1 MDSTLTELTAASA
14 AKIRDPARGKKSLQE
29 LRKYVDEQVIAYS
42 KIGVGRFD
50 LLHTQVYKDGAYE
63 ELIEA
68 L

>member
-1 MDSTLTELTAASA
+1 M
-14 AKIRDPARGKKSLQE
+14 
-29 LRKYVDEQVIAYS
+29 DEQVISYS
-42 KIGVGRFD
+42 KIRLGQFD